1 VKEERRR
8 EGERGVKRERDER
21 DGEGEMEHLGQAGV
35 ALCEAPVSAPVHA
48 VHLSLRVREGRSDDM
63 SSI

>member
-1 VKEERRR
+1 VS
-8 EGERGVKRERDER
+8 RERDER